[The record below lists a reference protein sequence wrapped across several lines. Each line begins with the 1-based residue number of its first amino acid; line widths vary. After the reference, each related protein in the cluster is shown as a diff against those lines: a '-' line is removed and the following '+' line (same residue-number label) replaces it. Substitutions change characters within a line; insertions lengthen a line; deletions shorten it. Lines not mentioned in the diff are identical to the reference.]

1 MMDKEL
7 SEAVKKCL
15 KILEENI
22 DIISDLEFTLEDE
35 KENDL
40 IPDLE
45 LHNLYDMT
53 EDVAASTKLKR
64 AESNFMR
71 RKSEDFQQ

>member
-1 MMDKEL
+1 MDDEL
-7 SEAVKKCL
+7 PEAIKKCL

-22 DIISDLEFTLEDE
+22 DILSDLEFALEDE

-40 IPDLE
+40 VSDLE

-53 EDVAASTKLKR
+53 EDVAASAKLKR

-71 RKSEDFQQ
+71 RKSEDFQ

>member
-1 MMDKEL
+1 MMDEEL

-22 DIISDLEFTLEDE
+22 DIMSDLEFTLEDE

-40 IPDLE
+40 VPDLE

-53 EDVAASTKLKR
+53 EDVAASAKLKR

-71 RKSEDFQQ
+71 RKSEDFQR

>member
-1 MMDKEL
+1 MMDEEF

-22 DIISDLEFTLEDE
+22 GIMSDLEFALEDE

-53 EDVAASTKLKR
+53 EDVAASAKLKR
-64 AESNFMR
+64 AESNFMH